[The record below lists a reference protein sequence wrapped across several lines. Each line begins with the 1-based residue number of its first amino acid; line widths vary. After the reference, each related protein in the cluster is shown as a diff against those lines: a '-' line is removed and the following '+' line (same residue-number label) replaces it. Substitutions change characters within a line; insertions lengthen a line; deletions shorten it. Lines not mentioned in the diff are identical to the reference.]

1 MDVDSQP
8 SINYCDSIQRY
19 WIDCCTIALL
29 NDDSTVPFFSKDLDK
44 YFSLMNVVIQFH
56 LQYNSVLVRVSSV
69 EPMMFLLLP
78 VRNAVVGTSD
88 VSTPGYH
95 VSGSSPTTEGILYI
109 QLYIFRFIEYNEP
122 PNLNRILRHST
133 TSQQIS

>member
-19 WIDCCTIALL
+19 WIECCTIALL

-44 YFSLMNVVIQFH
+44 YFSSMKVVVQFH
-56 LQYNSVLVRVSSV
+56 FQYNSVLARVSSV

-95 VSGSSPTTEGILYI
+95 VSGSSSPTTEGILYI
-109 QLYIFRFIEYNEP
+109 
-122 PNLNRILRHST
+122 
-133 TSQQIS
+133 